1 MMQQFILELAQGY
14 GIKELPAWVML
25 LVSSLNVVLIVVL
38 ALIARRVLR
47 RLLGAA
53 HARWIARTPGL
64 EERKRIETLNRIAGY
79 IISVIIGV
87 VTVMLVL
94 AELGIS
100 IAPLLAT
107 AGVVGIAV
115 SFGAQSLVKD
125 YFTGFVML
133 LENQIRQGDFIEV
146 AGKAGSVEEVTLRY
160 VRLRDGEGAV
170 HFIPNSSIT
179 SVTNNSREFAF
190 AVIEVG
196 VSYNTN
202 IGQAYDVIKTV
213 GEKIKQDPAFATVI
227 LGDLD
232 IQGVNQ
238 LADSAVTIRMRMK
251 VAASDKFAL
260 RRALLREIK
269 EAFDAAGIEIPFP
282 QRVVHMAPQSNQS

>member
-1 MMQQFILELAQGY
+1 MQQFILELAQSFGVD
-14 GIKELPAWVML
+14 ELPAWVML
-25 LVSSLNVVLIVVL
+25 VISSLNVVLIVAL

-47 RLLGAA
+47 RLLAAA
-53 HARWIARTPGL
+53 HARWVAHVPGL

-79 IISVIIGV
+79 LISVIIGIV
-87 VTVMLVL
+87 AVMLVL
-94 AELGIS
+94 SELGIS

-190 AVIEVG
+190 AVLEIG
-196 VSYNTN
+196 VSYNAN
-202 IGQAYDVIKTV
+202 LGQTFEVIKAV
-213 GEKIKQDPAFATVI
+213 GQKIKEDSTFSAAI

-251 VAASDKFAL
+251 VVASEKFAL

-269 EAFDAAGIEIPFP
+269 EAFDEAGIEIPFP
-282 QRVVHMAPQSNQS
+282 QRVVHMVSKST